1 MGKKNNKFDR
11 YERQDLSGMLDKPT
25 GGKKPFKGNRNNI
38 RKERPA
44 PVVSKIASGICNLFA
59 QQVVNYC
66 DFLNGDVDQ
75 DTYLDQKKELEQL
88 HRKERQ
94 LWSQFLGRFGI
105 MLRLC
110 FRGSLSVDAQG
121 PKKESVGREGTTRR
135 VTRNRD
141 KDSGSSTCIVF
152 V

>member
-1 MGKKNNKFDR
+1 MNR
-11 YERQDLSGMLDKPT
+11 PQIEYVLSGELWKRQKDA
-25 GGKKPFKGNRNNI
+25 I
-38 RKERPA
+38 
-44 PVVSKIASGICNLFA
+44 
-59 QQVVNYC
+59 Q
-66 DFLNGDVDQ
+66 
-75 DTYLDQKKELEQL
+75 QKKELEQL

-121 PKKESVGREGTTRR
+121 PKKESVGREGTARR